1 LINFRFPQKA
11 IFKFSDDW
19 INYEKKMK
27 NTKNTRFAAID
38 LGTNTFHLLVV
49 EKGDTHFFKE
59 IYRERRFVKLAEDG
73 IETIGK
79 TPFQR
84 GIQTLLDFKKKTD
97 KLDVSTVKLFGTA
110 ALRTASNG
118 VDFIQDILNK
128 TGQTIELISG
138 DEEARLIHQGVGL
151 AVPFDD
157 EKSMIMDI
165 GGGSVEFI
173 IADKKKVYW
182 AQSFPVG
189 VAVLFKKFHEN
200 DPITEVE
207 ISTINTFLEKELQ
220 SLLDQFSKYEIHTLI
235 GASGAFEIAEIML
248 PQYRKD
254 ELHSIIP
261 VEKFLPLYHEMI
273 ALSMPE
279 RLALKGMPAARAD
292 LIIVAYLLIYF
303 VLQRTNIQQMAIS
316 KYAVKE
322 GVLKEIM
329 R

>member
-1 LINFRFPQKA
+1 
-11 IFKFSDDW
+11 
-19 INYEKKMK
+19 M
-27 NTKNTRFAAID
+27 NTKNTRFGAID
-38 LGTNTFHLLVV
+38 LGTNTFHLLIV
-49 EKGDTHFFKE
+49 EKGDNQFFKE
-59 IYRERRFVKLAEDG
+59 IYRERRFVKLAEEG

-79 TPFQR
+79 IPFKR
-84 GIQTLLDFKKKTD
+84 GIQTLIDFKKKSD
-97 KLDVSTVKLFGTA
+97 ELGVPNVRLFGTA

-118 VDFIQDILNK
+118 ADFIQTVFEK
-128 TGQTIELISG
+128 TGQKIQLITG

-151 AVPFDD
+151 AVPFGG

-173 IADKKKVYW
+173 IADKKEVYW

-189 VAVLFKKFHEN
+189 VAVLFKQFHKN
-200 DPITEVE
+200 DPITEGE
-207 ISTINTFLEKELQ
+207 ISAINAFLEKELQ
-220 SLLDQFSKYEIHTLI
+220 PLLKQFSKHKIHTLI
-235 GASGAFEIAEIML
+235 GASGAFEVAEIML

-254 ELHSIIP
+254 ALHSIIP

-279 RLALKGMPAARAD
+279 RLALEGMPAARAD

-303 VLQRTNIQQMAIS
+303 VLQRTDIQQMAIS

-322 GVLKEIM
+322 GVLKEMMIKGLC
-329 R
+329 

>member
-1 LINFRFPQKA
+1 
-11 IFKFSDDW
+11 
-19 INYEKKMK
+19 M
-27 NTKNTRFAAID
+27 
-38 LGTNTFHLLVV
+38 
-49 EKGDTHFFKE
+49 
-59 IYRERRFVKLAEDG
+59 
-73 IETIGK
+73 
-79 TPFQR
+79 
-84 GIQTLLDFKKKTD
+84 
-97 KLDVSTVKLFGTA
+97 
-110 ALRTASNG
+110 
-118 VDFIQDILNK
+118 
-128 TGQTIELISG
+128 
-138 DEEARLIHQGVGL
+138 
-151 AVPFDD
+151 
-157 EKSMIMDI
+157 
-165 GGGSVEFI
+165 
-173 IADKKKVYW
+173 
-182 AQSFPVG
+182 
-189 VAVLFKKFHEN
+189 FKKFHEN